1 MWFPRQVSC
10 HFLFQKVKVKS
21 LSRAGLFATPWIV
34 ACTKLL
40 RPWDF
45 QGKSTGV
52 DCHFLLQGNLPW
64 RGVQVPRDRTQVSH
78 IVDRH
83 FTVWATQSRDQ
94 TRVSCISCMGKK
106 ILYHW
111 ATREAQK
118 DWSSF
123 ISKCVKKFFSL
134 IVQCSAFTL
143 LLTFHSFFSKLV
155 YSQIFLNNTDIYMQY
170 TSFCW
175 V

>member
-1 MWFPRQVSC
+1 MISQASELPLPISESESEVAQSCRTLCDPMDSSLHQAPPSMGFSRQEYWSGLPFPS
-10 HFLFQKVKVKS
+10 
-21 LSRAGLFATPWIV
+21 P
-34 ACTKLL
+34 
-40 RPWDF
+40 
-45 QGKSTGV
+45 
-52 DCHFLLQGNLPW
+52 GNLPW

-78 IVDRH
+78 FVDRH